1 MLSHAAHRGLLVHAQ
16 EGTAVDGDFAALSA
30 REMLT
35 KDTDEL
41 KRTVADRRERASER
55 DRAMRDEGAGN
66 AADRSA
72 HAGIGNAAGNG
83 GGGAA
88 PGLAAARDG
97 DGMPQEIPSS
107 QVRSHIDAAAT
118 HPGKESRVPNPRA
131 PRGGRHLRIIPFAC
145 SRLCLMWGRC

>member
-1 MLSHAAHRGLLVHAQ
+1 M
-16 EGTAVDGDFAALSA
+16 DGDFAALSA

-88 PGLAAARDG
+88 PGVAAARDG

-107 QVRSHIDAAAT
+107 QVRSHIHAAAT
-118 HPGKESRVPNPRA
+118 LPGIESRVPNHMSPTWQTA
-131 PRGGRHLRIIPFAC
+131 PQDIP
-145 SRLCLMWGRC
+145 SSQLP